1 MNISMKP
8 HRVVSKATTSEG
20 AAALRSR
27 GAARTH
33 VVGRVNSMS
42 TTSSSQGEREVAA
55 GLVRKAALSMGAAV
69 LVLGASEAEAWS
81 APQPVVADLAQA
93 SAPVER
99 KKGKVVRQVVKTKN
113 FAEEGPVSIPT
124 LPSLPG
130 ANYSKNSSAQGSK
143 SSSGSLPSISLP
155 SFSLPSF
162 SGPSVSLP
170 TFSAPSVSYSESSD
184 ITPSTQAV
192 GVFGAEVLAAGLAT
206 ATVGALTKEN

>member
-170 TFSAPSVSYSESSD
+170 TFSAPSVSYSEPD